1 MEVWGVKSVAKLAV
15 KSFVKVCVTVW
26 GVKSVAKLA
35 VKSFV
40 KVCGKVWESKVF
52 YKVGGKENSC
62 ETTSPSAQLPKAKTM
77 RPTFCKELRGGI
89 S

>member
-1 MEVWGVKSVAKLAV
+1 MGVKSFIKSVTKLAM
-15 KSFVKVCVTVW
+15 
-26 GVKSVAKLA
+26 
-35 VKSFV
+35 KSFV

-77 RPTFCKELRGGI
+77 RPTFCEELRGGI